1 MRTRLFVAA
10 LITCCGAGCV
20 SPQREAAVDSFP
32 QRQVV
37 ETVETDADRLLNY
50 YAYMAGLQGDVL
62 LQEYQR
68 VQEAYHSDPSDFHRM
83 QLIMLLS
90 AQSAP
95 FRDTRLAQNLL
106 RAWLGEEYNVY
117 SKLYPLALLYR
128 NYLAELERQDETIE
142 RASDELREAR
152 AQAQQKGERIAQ
164 QASEIATEK
173 QRSTDL
179 QEKLDALLEMEKAL
193 IERGQKQEPETP

>member
-1 MRTRLFVAA
+1 MRTGIAVAV

-20 SPQREAAVDSFP
+20 SQPKAPVDSIP

-50 YAYMAGLQGDVL
+50 YAYMVALQGDVL

-68 VQEAYHSDPSDFHRM
+68 VQGAYHSDPSDFHRM

-90 AQSAP
+90 SPSAP
-95 FRDTRLAQNLL
+95 FRDTRLAQDLL
-106 RAWLGEEYNVY
+106 KAWLGEEYNVY

-128 NYLAELERQDETIE
+128 NYLAELERRDETID
-142 RASDELREAR
+142 RAGDELREAR
-152 AQAQQKGERIAQ
+152 EQAQQQNARITR

-173 QRSTDL
+173 QRSTEL
-179 QEKLDALLEMEKAL
+179 QEKLDALLEMEKNL
-193 IERGQKQEPETP
+193 IERGQK

>member
-1 MRTRLFVAA
+1 MRTRIAVAA
-10 LITCCGAGCV
+10 MITCCGAGCV
-20 SPQREAAVDSFP
+20 SQPKAPVDTFP

-68 VQEAYHSDPSDFHRM
+68 VQGAYHSDPSDFHRL
-83 QLIMLLS
+83 QLVMLLS
-90 AQSAP
+90 SPSAP
-95 FRDTRLAQNLL
+95 FRDTQLAQNLVK
-106 RAWLGEEYNVY
+106 AWLGEEYNAY

-128 NYLAELERQDETIE
+128 NYLAELEGRREAIE
-142 RASDELREAR
+142 RAGGELREAR
-152 AQAQQKGERIAQ
+152 AQAQQQNERIAR

-173 QRSTDL
+173 QRSTEL
-179 QEKLDALLEMEKAL
+179 QEKLDALLEMEKNL
-193 IERGQKQEPETP
+193 IERGQKQQPETP

>member
-1 MRTRLFVAA
+1 MRTGIAVAA
-10 LITCCGAGCV
+10 LIACCGAGCV
-20 SPQREAAVDSFP
+20 SQPKAPADSIP

-50 YAYMAGLQGDVL
+50 YAYMAVLQGDVL

-68 VQEAYHSDPSDFHRM
+68 VQGAYHSDPSDFHRM

-90 AQSAP
+90 SPSAP

-106 RAWLGEEYNVY
+106 KAWLGEEYNVY

-128 NYLAELERQDETIE
+128 NYLAELERRDETID
-142 RASDELREAR
+142 RAGDELREAR
-152 AQAQQKGERIAQ
+152 EQAQQQNERIDR
-164 QASEIATEK
+164 QASEIATQK
-173 QRSTDL
+173 QRSTEL
-179 QEKLDALLEMEKAL
+179 QEKLDALLEMEKNL
-193 IERGQKQEPETP
+193 IERGQK